1 MRKDFILITQH
12 NKFKITDATV
22 QFRNKFVFYSPS
34 IVYGVDFNNVGAC
47 IEPSQS
53 FQQASR
59 TRFISNL
66 HFFGVEKDCS
76 VPHKTLLAVGNNIKH
91 NVHNMPHI
99 RQLFEIANESDDVEY
114 KIKYFMGFYK
124 LYSYNQ
130 YINNVYRSNK
140 VKHFKRILATHG
152 FDVVEIGDA
161 SSPTK
166 VSKGMLEFMD
176 QLTEARDANLL
187 EEYLTTDDKT
197 QAKFESI
204 HSRAKFLA
212 ITARADLE
220 KHKSIL
226 QNVKEFEEHI
236 KIMRYLRTDDYID
249 EKLEKSMKGNFDIAT
264 CNDPYL
270 KVKALRTI
278 ERQFSIDISSGVV
291 NGDDGPIELDDS
303 LFKLARARYSQKKP
317 ASKHEVVKFYIS
329 SIKHH
334 VSPDIVET
342 SRVSHGENRRKYNYQ
357 LNTDLVLQH
366 LELNLLKNCRL
377 ADVKTLFK
385 NIYFD
390 KHGSVD
396 DSDDSDSDVD

>member
-34 IVYGVDFNNVGAC
+34 IVYGVDFNNVGAFQDVFIYISGKS

-66 HFFGVEKDCS
+66 HFYGVEKDCS
-76 VPHKTLLAVGNNIKH
+76 VQHKTFLAVENNIKH

-99 RQLFEIANESDDVEY
+99 KQLFEIANESDVVEY
-114 KIKYFMGFYK
+114 KVKYFMGFYK

-130 YINNVYRSNK
+130 FINNIYKSNK

-161 SSPTK
+161 SNPTK
-166 VSKGMLEFMD
+166 VSKGMLGFMD

-249 EKLEKSMKGNFDIAT
+249 EKLE
-264 CNDPYL
+264 
-270 KVKALRTI
+270 
-278 ERQFSIDISSGVV
+278 
-291 NGDDGPIELDDS
+291 
-303 LFKLARARYSQKKP
+303 
-317 ASKHEVVKFYIS
+317 
-329 SIKHH
+329 
-334 VSPDIVET
+334 
-342 SRVSHGENRRKYNYQ
+342 
-357 LNTDLVLQH
+357 
-366 LELNLLKNCRL
+366 NL
-377 ADVKTLFK
+377 
-385 NIYFD
+385 
-390 KHGSVD
+390 
-396 DSDDSDSDVD
+396 